1 MLQNPL
7 DLWEMLVMFVL
18 LKGNIENIGG
28 TLLYALSMLVLHRE
42 LYLQPFGLRTYSQA
56 FAGSKLRPQKEQFE
70 F

>member
-1 MLQNPL
+1 MGNVG
-7 DLWEMLVMFVL
+7 DVCFVEG
-18 LKGNIENIGG
+18 KHRKHRG